1 MHPLWQIRQVVSF
14 HSKRYVD
21 RCNVVGG
28 DASQHI
34 WHAFMS
40 LVTWI
45 AVIKYLIY
53 LLYLYVDD
61 SFSAQKRGALEALLQ
76 ALSKGAA
83 LHPHLTSPA
92 MGLH

>member
-1 MHPLWQIRQVVSF
+1 MHPIWQIGDDVSF

-21 RCNVVGG
+21 RCNVFGG
-28 DASQHI
+28 RASQRI

-61 SFSAQKRGALEALLQ
+61 SFSAQKRGERLFHKCYQMELPLN
-76 ALSKGAA
+76 
-83 LHPHLTSPA
+83 LT
-92 MGLH
+92 